1 MSAFLRLLTWGFIVE
16 RSRPRVTLLSRD
28 TSLPSKSY
36 PMNPDTNV
44 FANFHLLSDKMK
56 GYGKLKIRGTLD
68 GVDLE
73 IYGDL
78 TIDGYL

>member
-1 MSAFLRLLTWGFIVE
+1 M
-16 RSRPRVTLLSRD
+16 
-28 TSLPSKSY
+28 PSKSY